1 MGGGDGGFK
10 NISDGIAVRAGVSL
24 TPSSLDGQCKVDSFT
39 KKLTGVSNGSH
50 MRFPALPIVDTA
62 CEDTLMCICRR
73 IGTNSFSQINY
84 VQSTSR
90 RPVNTRTNS
99 APAHVCP

>member
-1 MGGGDGGFK
+1 M
-10 NISDGIAVRAGVSL
+10 RAGVSL

-62 CEDTLMCICRR
+62 CEDALMCICRR
-73 IGTNSFSQINY
+73 IRTNSFSQIKY

-90 RPVNTRTNS
+90 RPVNTQTNYAS
-99 APAHVCP
+99 AHVCP